1 MPLVLRL
8 TLAVVVLSTGSAASG
23 RERRPIQQQ
32 SFDAIRGAFREATRD
47 ARPATVRVVCDGAN
61 AAYGV
66 IVRPDGWVLT
76 KGSELAGGGAGTI
89 TVRLTGGRDFAARHV
104 GYDPIHDLSLLK
116 IDGKDLPTIQWADRD
131 PAPGTFLAAA
141 GLDAEPIA
149 SGVVSV
155 ARRSI
160 PRLSGVLGI
169 RLKSIPGPA
178 EIDEVFANGAAEA
191 AGILTGDVVEQIGEV
206 LVKDRESLVREI
218 RRHQPG
224 DVVALAIR
232 RRGDPVSIKAQLTHP
247 FGDFLSRVAE
257 QNQMGGALSNRRADF
272 PAVIQH
278 DMVLSPGECGGP
290 VVDLSGKVV
299 GLNIARA
306 GRTESFLIPASEI
319 TPLIDDLIA
328 GKFPPPPP
336 VDLNPVIPPPPP
348 LAVTR

>member
-8 TLAVVVLSTGSAASG
+8 TLTVLVLSAWSAASG

-32 SFDAIRGAFREATRD
+32 SFDAIRGAFRDATRE
-47 ARPATVRVVCDGAN
+47 ARKSTVRVACDGAN
-61 AAYGV
+61 ATYGV
-66 IVRPDGWVLT
+66 IVRPDGWIVT
-76 KGSELAGGGAGTI
+76 KGSELARGGEATI
-89 TVRLTGGRDFAARHV
+89 TVRLAGGREFAARHV
-104 GYDPIHDLSLLK
+104 GYDPTHDLSLLK
-116 IDGKDLPTIQWADRD
+116 IEGKDFPTAQWADRD
-131 PAPGTFLAAA
+131 PAPGTFLATV
-141 GLDAEPIA
+141 GLDEDPIA

-191 AGILTGDVVEQIGEV
+191 AGVLTGDIVEQIGEV

-224 DVVALAIR
+224 DVIALAIR

-247 FGDFLSRVAE
+247 FGDFLTRVAE

-306 GRTESFLIPASEI
+306 GRTESFLVPAGAI
-319 TPLIDDLIA
+319 APLIDDLIA